1 MDPKLFPYYYYFH
14 KIAHLLLKISGT
26 WFSTKKKKPLG
37 TFTAFTRKDKKYNF
51 AKLLQLFIIIFS
63 HMKKNDFNQH
73 LPKEAYKTSKF
84 THL

>member
-26 WFSTKKKKPLG
+26 WFSTKKKPLG